1 MIKISEIKKILVNY
15 NWKTRYNN
23 LKKKYDEQNE
33 IIKSLEEQ
41 IKNSN
46 NLKLLNQKDA
56 LLRRYQLMIQNLR
69 NDYKELCEKVSK
81 WKEAE

>member
-1 MIKISEIKKILVNY
+1 MIKISEIKKMLVNY

-23 LKKKYDEQNE
+23 LKKKYDEQEE

-46 NLKLLNQKDA
+46 NLKLLKQKDA

-69 NDYKELCEKVSK
+69 NDYKELCERVNK
-81 WKEAE
+81 